1 MYSPPKPVFKN
12 QTSHKENTI
21 HFHCSFVE
29 VFTRIEAE
37 NIDFSILDDINKFR
51 ARLDFADNEA
61 SSKLDSHNLGEL
73 WKTLAQELHSLAHH
87 LRLIDF
93 NGKWELHLLFEEYYA
108 FNQAKLATRSNSP
121 PLMMSNLIRVLNSLL
136 GMSDEI
142 SGSILEGLKVN
153 SQVRKLL
160 YLKEKKLSNTIKQ
173 SGILQHGLRF
183 IFGDTWVRQRKY
195 ELKLVQEGVEL
206 SEEIGHILAKFEL
219 IFKLYSETG
228 KLLLASIDRVMQQP
242 QPTKTIWSLVMLF
255 SIFKCNHKATILFQY
270 VGVEAPM
277 SLDP

>member
-1 MYSPPKPVFKN
+1 
-12 QTSHKENTI
+12 
-21 HFHCSFVE
+21 
-29 VFTRIEAE
+29 
-37 NIDFSILDDINKFR
+37 
-51 ARLDFADNEA
+51 
-61 SSKLDSHNLGEL
+61 LGKL
-73 WKTLAQELHSLAHH
+73 WKTLAWELHSLAHH

-93 NGKWELHLLFEEYYA
+93 NGKWELHLLFEEVWSRHGSFCPLRLILLYADSLLFQYYA

-173 SGILQHGLRF
+173 SGILQHGLQF
-183 IFGDTWVRQRKY
+183 IFGDTWVRQQKY

-206 SEEIGHILAKFEL
+206 SEEIGHILAQFEL
-219 IFKLYSETG
+219 IFKLYSGTG
-228 KLLLASIDRVMQQP
+228 KLLLVSS
-242 QPTKTIWSLVMLF
+242 TFHWYSSSL
-255 SIFKCNHKATILFQY
+255 N
-270 VGVEAPM
+270 
-277 SLDP
+277 